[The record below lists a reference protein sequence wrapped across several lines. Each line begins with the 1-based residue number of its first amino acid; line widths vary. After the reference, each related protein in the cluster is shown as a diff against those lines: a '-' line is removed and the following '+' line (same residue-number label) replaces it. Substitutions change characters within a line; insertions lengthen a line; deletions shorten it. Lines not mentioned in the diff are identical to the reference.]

1 MTPSTIGILG
11 GIGPEATGL
20 FYLALIR
27 RLQEHGL
34 IRRNQDFPRIVINS
48 IPAPELVQD
57 SPSQDDLRPYLD
69 GLKALDRLGVD
80 FIVMVCNTIHLYHD
94 RLQQAITAPLMD
106 LRAAVKQAMLR
117 RRVPVLLLGTPM
129 TVTRGLYRV
138 EGLTLLEPTDDEL
151 RRLAQS
157 IVEFNRG
164 RNREAQISFVTALC
178 EKYRA
183 RGAGAVLL
191 GCTELAVMLTQTSVP
206 TINTLDILVEATIKE
221 FLARRRRGRG
231 APRRQRSSARS
242 STRGPSRPAGTYSDR

>member
-27 RLQEHGL
+27 RLQEQGL

-117 RRVPVLLLGTPM
+117 RRVPVLLLGTPK
-129 TVTRGLYRV
+129 
-138 EGLTLLEPTDDEL
+138 
-151 RRLAQS
+151 
-157 IVEFNRG
+157 IG
-164 RNREAQISFVTALC
+164 RAHV
-178 EKYRA
+178 
-183 RGAGAVLL
+183 
-191 GCTELAVMLTQTSVP
+191 
-206 TINTLDILVEATIKE
+206 
-221 FLARRRRGRG
+221 
-231 APRRQRSSARS
+231 
-242 STRGPSRPAGTYSDR
+242 